1 MPIVVSGALIWAS
14 QVQELNY
21 KGTAHA
27 EGDIATTAG
36 YYYYA
41 INLCSTGI
49 CSSQI
54 NPLIALTRSVAQS
67 ELVRY
72 CARIVSVWSL
82 RFGDGF
88 SDGAKLLSFVLGMD
102 PTLDELIIF

>member
-1 MPIVVSGALIWAS
+1 M
-14 QVQELNY
+14 
-21 KGTAHA
+21 
-27 EGDIATTAG
+27 
-36 YYYYA
+36 
-41 INLCSTGI
+41 
-49 CSSQI
+49 
-54 NPLIALTRSVAQS
+54 AQS
-67 ELVRY
+67 ELLRY